1 MTAASDIGYM
11 ARAIQLAKKG
21 WYTARPNPR
30 VGCVIVRAG
39 EVVGEG
45 WHHRAGGP
53 HAEIV
58 ALNEAG
64 GGARGAT
71 AYVSLEPCNHHG
83 RTPPC
88 AEALIAAGVE
98 RVVYGLA
105 DPQRVSSGGIG
116 RLDSARIMV
125 AGPVL

>member
-1 MTAASDIGYM
+1 MTAVSDVEYM

-30 VGCVIVRAG
+30 VACLVVSAG
-39 EVVGEG
+39 EEVGAG

-58 ALNEAG
+58 ALKDAG
-64 GGARGAT
+64 EKARGAT
-71 AYVSLEPCNHHG
+71 AYVTLEPCNHHG

-105 DPQRVSSGGIG
+105 DPHRLASVVLASSK
-116 RLDSARIMV
+116 RRALW
-125 AGPVL
+125 